1 MHTRRV
7 AVSSAFDENTI
18 REIARGAHRHGLLE
32 RRAIRDQ
39 SALMWA
45 AELGLK
51 LGAGSET
58 LRRFVTNQH
67 ARILSGALPE
77 DVRVSR
83 SAELVRVIGARRR
96 SPMTHDIGN
105 ARWKTLFDRSASR
118 VDFGDA
124 EVLISMP
131 GSSLRTFE
139 ANRDRR
145 LIFHEIDAHPRTRN
159 ELLEKF
165 YGVRRARAEMFPE
178 WFVQRIEAE
187 IEMASSILVP
197 GAVVAEQMLRQGVAA
212 SKLLTVP
219 FGVDPD
225 VFRPRP
231 GAGAAADESRSRR
244 LQLVTTGQISLRKGI
259 PFLLEAVRGRN
270 VDLTLVGQVFDARI
284 LENLP
289 ENVTVAGILTAEQ
302 IANLYARC
310 DAFVLPS
317 IEDAFGLVVAEAAS
331 AGLQVITTRETGAH
345 ELLSPRHTV
354 IDAGDVDQLRGALD
368 STHTLQHDERL
379 LISDEALSRG
389 SLEWSKYADEVLR
402 AIGAIE

>member
-18 REIARGAHRHGLLE
+18 REIARGAHRHGMLE

-39 SALMWA
+39 RALMWA
-45 AELGLK
+45 AQ
-51 LGAGSET
+51 LGAKLAPGSET
-58 LRRFVTNQH
+58 LRRFVTNQR
-67 ARILSGALPE
+67 ARILSGALPG
-77 DVRVSR
+77 DVRVSP

-96 SPMTHDIGN
+96 SRMTHDIGN

-118 VDFGDA
+118 VDFGNAD
-124 EVLISMP
+124 VLISMP

-139 ANRDRR
+139 ANRHRR
-145 LIFHEIDAHPRTRN
+145 LVFHEIDAHPRSRN

-165 YGVRRARAEMFPE
+165 YGARHARAEMFPE

-187 IEMASSILVP
+187 IAMASSVLVP
-197 GAVVAEQMLRQGVAA
+197 GAVVAAQMLRHGVEA
-212 SKLLTVP
+212 SKLHTVP

-225 VFRPRP
+225 VFRPRLD
-231 GAGAAADESRSRR
+231 GTADGGRSRR
-244 LQLVTTGQISLRKGI
+244 LQVVTTGQISLRKGI

-317 IEDAFGLVVAEAAS
+317 IEDAFGLVVAEAAG

-345 ELLSPRHTV
+345 ELLSSRHTV
-354 IDAGDVDQLRGALD
+354 IDAGDVGQLRDALD

-389 SLEWSKYADEVLR
+389 WLEWPKYADEVLR
-402 AIGAIE
+402 AIGALT